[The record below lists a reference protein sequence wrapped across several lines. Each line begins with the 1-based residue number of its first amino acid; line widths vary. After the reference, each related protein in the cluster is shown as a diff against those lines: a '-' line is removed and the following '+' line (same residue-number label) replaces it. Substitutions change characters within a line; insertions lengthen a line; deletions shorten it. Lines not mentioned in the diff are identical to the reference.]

1 MNSVAR
7 KMRVERTGIF
17 GGCCMH
23 LSIWLTCLACLAHEV
38 PAAPSPAA
46 LKAAADYNASHRG
59 QALVVLHD
67 GQVIYERYD
76 HGGAPDRLQ
85 MLASGSKSFIG
96 VAAVAAV
103 QDGILRL
110 DDPACEA
117 ITECKGD
124 PNKAKITYRHLLTM
138 TSGLQPGERG
148 KANQIPSWKEIIAR
162 PTTGK
167 PGEQFQ
173 YGPYHLLAFA
183 YALERKLGKES
194 LEAYLQRRIFEPL
207 DIKVEWRIRCADGH
221 PQVGGGAF
229 PTARDWTRFGEFIRQ
244 QGRWGENS
252 LSKPS

>member
-1 MNSVAR
+1 
-7 KMRVERTGIF
+7 
-17 GGCCMH
+17 
-23 LSIWLTCLACLAHEV
+23 LAHEV